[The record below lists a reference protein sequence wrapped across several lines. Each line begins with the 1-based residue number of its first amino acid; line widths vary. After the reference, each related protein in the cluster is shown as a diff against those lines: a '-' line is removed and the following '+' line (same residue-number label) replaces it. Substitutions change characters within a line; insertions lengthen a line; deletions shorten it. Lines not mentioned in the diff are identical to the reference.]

1 MGVDLKSV
9 AIADRVLNHMSECHT
24 IADAGIESRKS
35 CGKDE
40 AFPQPSGFSDW

>member
-1 MGVDLKSV
+1 MGVDLNSV
-9 AIADRVLNHMSECHT
+9 AIADRVLKQMSEFPT
-24 IADAGIESRKS
+24 IADTWIESRKS